1 MSRKFTTFLFLKGKF
16 EQSSLQTE
24 TVSKHL
30 SHNHR
35 KKHRNDIPLNHIEVL
50 EGTNAGVAVSSAFAE
65 AGF

>member
-1 MSRKFTTFLFLKGKF
+1 MSRKFTTFLFLKGQF
-16 EQSSLQTE
+16 EQSSPQTE

-35 KKHRNDIPLNHIEVL
+35 KKYRNDIPLNHIEVL
-50 EGTNAGVAVSSAFAE
+50 VGVAVSSAFAE